1 MKTTITGRKVTLKDS
16 FKERVNKKLDKVS
29 RFFSPEAEA
38 SVTVHVEKGRQTVEV
53 TVRDAGMIFRA
64 EETAPDMLDA
74 LEKVMDVLVRQIR
87 KNKTRLEKRMKE
99 SDFSTLPFVDEEPLE
114 PGFEVDKSKSFSLK
128 PMSTDEAI
136 LQMNLLEHVFFVF
149 LNMDTGLV
157 NVVYRRNDGNYGLI
171 EATAE

>member
-16 FKERVNKKLDKVS
+16 FKERVDKKLEKVS

-38 SVTVHVEKGRQTVEV
+38 AVTVQVEKGRQTVEV
-53 TVRDAGMIFRA
+53 TIRDAGMIFRA

-74 LEKVMDVLVRQIR
+74 LEKVMDVLVRRIR

-99 SDFSTLPFVDEEPLE
+99 SDFSILPFEEEEGEIP
-114 PGFEVDKSKSFSLK
+114 FEVVKSKSFYLR
-128 PMSTDEAI
+128 PMNVEEAI
-136 LQMNLLEHVFFVF
+136 LQMNLLEHLFFVF
-149 LNMDTGLV
+149 LNVESGLV

-171 EATAE
+171 EAAED

>member
-1 MKTTITGRKVTLKDS
+1 MYK
-16 FKERVNKKLDKVS
+16 
-29 RFFSPEAEA
+29 
-38 SVTVHVEKGRQTVEV
+38 RQV
-53 TVRDAGMIFRA
+53 
-64 EETAPDMLDA
+64 
-74 LEKVMDVLVRQIR
+74 
-87 KNKTRLEKRMKE
+87 
-99 SDFSTLPFVDEEPLE
+99 
-114 PGFEVDKSKSFSLK
+114 KSKSFSLK